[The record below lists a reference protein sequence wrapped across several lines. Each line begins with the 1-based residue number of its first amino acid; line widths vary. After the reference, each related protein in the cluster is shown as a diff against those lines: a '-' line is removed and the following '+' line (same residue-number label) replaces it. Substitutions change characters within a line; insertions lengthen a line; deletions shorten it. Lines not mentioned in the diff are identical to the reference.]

1 MQTKNSFFLPVSG
14 SGGGGRDGPPGLGLE
29 GLLRPHPEHGECGR
43 CQRHHP
49 GPEEHV
55 SEAKGPGSLA
65 WEGIHLL
72 ANILVLPASTLVPH
86 W

>member
-1 MQTKNSFFLPVSG
+1 M
-14 SGGGGRDGPPGLGLE
+14 
-29 GLLRPHPEHGECGR
+29 
-43 CQRHHP
+43 
-49 GPEEHV
+49 

-72 ANILVLPASTLVPH
+72 ANILALPASTLVPH